1 MKKSRLKQ
9 LAGLIEDRF
18 FVKARFDETDA
29 VILQQKK
36 AAVVYCALGL
46 VLVLVLFSAGLIAG
60 QHPFLV
66 YSNLV
71 LFLFLLLDLV
81 FFCSGAVSVIPFL
94 TSYALL
100 IQLKASAEMIFAAVN
115 FSVYNLAVI
124 FVDMIVMMLVVL
136 VLIMAYV
143 KYMPV
148 VASWVSMAVY
158 LVCVL
163 VSGSPILE
171 SFFFMIFFLFIASS
185 LLGGKIVSNVYAI
198 KKENEKIISMQQD
211 FLDSL
216 GMDMGQ
222 LKSFISLSRQDK
234 FKLDPNNALLDVL
247 GKESGQKLKRN
258 VAYIIEQEKIDYD
271 NLKKA
276 LPQLTAS
283 ELEICCLV
291 LQGRKLGDMV
301 NILGKTPSNITC
313 QRANIRSK
321 LGLGKGDNLRDALLK
336 IAHK

>member
-1 MKKSRLKQ
+1 MNASMLKTI
-9 LAGLIEDRF
+9 AGRIEDRF
-18 FVKARFDETDA
+18 FVKARFNETDA

-36 AAVVYCALGL
+36 AAVVYCAAGL
-46 VLVLVLFSAGLIAG
+46 LLVLVLFVAGLVAG

-66 YSNLV
+66 YANLV
-71 LFLFLLLDLV
+71 LFLFLLLDV
-81 FFCSGAVSVIPFL
+81 IVFCSGGMQVAPFL

-100 IQLKASAEMIFAAVN
+100 IQTKASAEMVFAAVN

-124 FVDMIVMMLVVL
+124 CVDMVVMMLVVL

-148 VASWVSMAVY
+148 IVSVISIAVY
-158 LVCVL
+158 LACTL
-163 VSGSPILE
+163 ISASPILE

-198 KKENEKIISMQQD
+198 KRENQKIISMQQD

-216 GMDMGQ
+216 GMDMSQ
-222 LKSFISLSRQDK
+222 LKSFVSLSRQDK

-271 NLKKA
+271 NLKNA

-336 IAHK
+336 LAHK